1 MNFYSQQP
9 ERLNAIKVA
18 FGEYLDQR
26 GYLEEAGSMYL
37 AGGDLEKSQDA
48 FMRSLNVTMSLAVLA

>member
-1 MNFYSQQP
+1 M
-9 ERLNAIKVA
+9 
-18 FGEYLDQR
+18 DQR